1 MTPRRVYV
9 VAAEAS
15 GDKLGAGLVRAL
27 RDREPSI
34 EVAGIGG
41 RQMQGEGI
49 ASPFDIADLSVFG
62 LVEGLKAYPRV
73 VQRVQDT
80 VNYALAFDPD
90 VVVLI
95 DSWGFTLRVA
105 KALRKAGCRARLVK
119 YIGPQVWASRPGRAR
134 TLAQTVDHLI
144 CIYDIETP
152 FYAPYGLPCTVCGNP
167 VANAPVRHG
176 HGARFREQHSV
187 APDAPL
193 LLVLFGSRP
202 AEIQRLGDVF
212 IETIEQL
219 QSSVPDVR
227 VATFIAPTVQDLMA
241 PAVARIPGLI
251 AITDDAQKEDLFN
264 AATAALACSGSVT
277 TELALQG
284 APMVVTYRVG
294 AITWFIARHF
304 LFRGEHVTLL
314 NIAAGKGIVPEYL
327 QHACTPENLV
337 PAMTALLTDEQ
348 LRTLQTQEQNS
359 ALEIMGR
366 GKTPAA
372 EIAAGVVLSQPV
384 ARERLHS

>member
-15 GDKLGAGLVRAL
+15 GDKLGAGLIHAL
-27 RDREPSI
+27 REREPSI

-41 RQMQGEGI
+41 HLMRAAGVE
-49 ASPFDIADLSVFG
+49 SPFDISDLSVFG
-62 LVEGLKAYPRV
+62 LVEGVKAYPRV

-80 VNYALAFDPD
+80 VDHALTFDPD

-119 YIGPQVWASRPGRAR
+119 YIGPQVWASRPGRAK

-152 FYAPYGLPCTVCGNP
+152 YYAPHGLPCTVCGNP
-167 VANAPVRHG
+167 VANAPVRQG
-176 HGARFREQHSV
+176 DGARFRETHVV
-187 APDAPL
+187 APHAPL

-202 AEIQRLGDVF
+202 AEIQRLGEVF
-212 IETIEQL
+212 VQTIARL
-219 QSSVPDVR
+219 QSNVPGLR

-241 PAVARIPGLI
+241 PLVARIPGLI
-251 AITDDAQKEDLFN
+251 AITDDAEKEDLFN

-304 LFRGEHVTLL
+304 LFRGAHVTLL
-314 NIAAGKGIVPEYL
+314 NIAAGRGIVPEYL

-337 PAMTALLTDEQ
+337 PAMTALLTDER
-348 LRTLQTQEQNS
+348 LRTQQTQDQNA

-372 EIAAGVVLSQPV
+372 EIAAGVVLSQPLT
-384 ARERLHS
+384 R

>member
-15 GDKLGAGLVRAL
+15 GDKLGAGLIRAL
-27 RDREPSI
+27 RDREPEI
-34 EVAGIGG
+34 QVGGIGG
-41 RQMQGEGI
+41 RQMQGEGVT
-49 ASPFDIADLSVFG
+49 SPFDIADLSVFG
-62 LVEGLKAYPRV
+62 LIEGLKAYPRV

-80 VNYALAFDPD
+80 VDHALAFAPD

-105 KALRKAGCRARLVK
+105 KALRKAGSRARLVK
-119 YIGPQVWASRPGRAR
+119 YIGPQVWASRPGRAK

-152 FYAPYGLPCTVCGNP
+152 YYAPFGLPCTVCGNP
-167 VANAPVRHG
+167 VANAPVKQG
-176 HGARFREQHSV
+176 DGASFRASHALASDE
-187 APDAPL
+187 PL

-212 IETIEQL
+212 VETIARL
-219 QSSVPDVR
+219 QARLPGLR

-241 PAVARIPGLI
+241 PFVARIPGLI
-251 AITDDAQKEDLFN
+251 AVTDDARKEDLFN

-277 TELALQG
+277 TELALQST
-284 APMVVTYRVG
+284 PMVVTYRVG

-304 LFRGEHVTLL
+304 LFHGEHVTLL
-314 NIAAGKGIVPEYL
+314 NIAAEKGIVPEYL

-337 PAMTALLTDEQ
+337 PAMMALLTDEH
-348 LRTLQTQEQNS
+348 LRTQQTQEQNA

-372 EIAAGVVLSQPV
+372 EIAAGVVLSQPLT
-384 ARERLHS
+384 R

>member
-15 GDKLGAGLVRAL
+15 GDKLGAGLIRAL
-27 RDREPSI
+27 RDREPEI
-34 EVAGIGG
+34 QVGGIGG
-41 RQMQGEGI
+41 RQMQGEGVT
-49 ASPFDIADLSVFG
+49 SPFDIADLSVFG

-80 VNYALAFDPD
+80 VDHALAFAPD

-105 KALRKAGCRARLVK
+105 KALRKAGSRARLVK
-119 YIGPQVWASRPGRAR
+119 YIGPQVWASRPGRAK

-152 FYAPYGLPCTVCGNP
+152 YYAPFGLPCTVCGNP
-167 VANAPVRHG
+167 VANAPVKQG
-176 HGARFREQHSV
+176 DGASFRASHALASDE
-187 APDAPL
+187 PL

-212 IETIEQL
+212 VETIAQL
-219 QSSVPDVR
+219 QARLPGLR

-241 PAVARIPGLI
+241 PFVARIPGLI
-251 AITDDAQKEDLFN
+251 AVTDDARKEDLFN
-264 AATAALACSGSVT
+264 AATVALACSGSVT
-277 TELALQG
+277 TELALQST
-284 APMVVTYRVG
+284 PMVVTYRVG

-304 LFRGEHVTLL
+304 LFHGEHVTLL
-314 NIAAGKGIVPEYL
+314 NIAAEKGIVPEYL

-337 PAMTALLTDEQ
+337 PAMMALLTDEH
-348 LRTLQTQEQNS
+348 LRTQQTQEQNA

-372 EIAAGVVLSQPV
+372 EIAAGVVLSQPLT
-384 ARERLHS
+384 R